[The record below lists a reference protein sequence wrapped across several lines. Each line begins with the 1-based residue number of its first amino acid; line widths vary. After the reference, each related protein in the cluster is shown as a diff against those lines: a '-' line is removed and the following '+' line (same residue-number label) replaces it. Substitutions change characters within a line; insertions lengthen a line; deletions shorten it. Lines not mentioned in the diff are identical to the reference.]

1 MYPTRTLFLPCLG
14 SLARRKVFS
23 CILACVVVLG
33 ISTFRHPAHAAD
45 EKWKAEMIAD
55 ALLAAPPSVTAN
67 AKIYAWTDK
76 GELTLVRDGNG
87 PYTCV
92 ASGSFSVRVGKPPL
106 PYPDPMCMDSNGWAF
121 LGAVWAE
128 KTPLTPAKPYPN
140 SPGLVW
146 MLRGMNVDK
155 GAVALGAGEET
166 KVGTA
171 AGKGGGNVYQ
181 MTPHVMIMPLPLD
194 KKVTKLTT
202 KYDLEHPH
210 DPWIMAAGTPYEHLM
225 VHLSAEDVKAMMESS
240 K

>member
-14 SLARRKVFS
+14 SFARRKVFS

-33 ISTFRHPAHAAD
+33 ISNFRHPAHAAD

-121 LGAVWAE
+121 LGAVWLR
-128 KTPLTPAKPYPN
+128 KLRSHRQ
-140 SPGLVW
+140 SPIQIRQVW
-146 MLRGMNVDK
+146 SGCLGHERRQGRCSLR
-155 GAVALGAGEET
+155 
-166 KVGTA
+166 
-171 AGKGGGNVYQ
+171 
-181 MTPHVMIMPLPLD
+181 
-194 KKVTKLTT
+194 
-202 KYDLEHPH
+202 
-210 DPWIMAAGTPYEHLM
+210 
-225 VHLSAEDVKAMMESS
+225 SR
-240 K
+240 